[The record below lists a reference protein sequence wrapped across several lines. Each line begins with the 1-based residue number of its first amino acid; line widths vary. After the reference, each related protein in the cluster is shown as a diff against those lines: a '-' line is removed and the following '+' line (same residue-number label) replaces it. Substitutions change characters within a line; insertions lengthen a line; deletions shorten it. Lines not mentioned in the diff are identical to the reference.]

1 MEARLRVFMQD
12 KRSGGCPRKIFSS
25 AAYVYTSNTE
35 YIKCTKSLR
44 KNPVKYVDFAE
55 KT

>member
-12 KRSGGCPRKIFSS
+12 KRSGRRPRKIYSS
-25 AAYVYTSNTE
+25 AAYVYTPNTE

-44 KNPVKYVDFAE
+44 KIL
-55 KT
+55 